1 MRKLNRLIIGIWL
14 TAFNAEA
21 DYRDPTQPGNLP
33 ASQAAT
39 TTTQQNPDTAIN
51 LTAIL
56 ISDSSRHAI
65 INGITV
71 KAGQQ
76 LNIDTRILTIQ
87 PHYILIRHR
96 GSTQK
101 LYLVPSLKPH

>member
-1 MRKLNRLIIGIWL
+1 MHKLTGLIICIGS
-14 TAFNAEA
+14 TVFNANA
-21 DYRDPTQPGNLP
+21 GYRDPTLPGNLP

-39 TTTQQNPDTAIN
+39 MTTQQIPDTALN

-65 INGITV
+65 INGIAV

-76 LNIDTRILTIQ
+76 LNIDTRILNIQ
-87 PHYILIRHR
+87 PHYVLIRQR
-96 GSTQK
+96 GNTQK
-101 LYLVPSLKPH
+101 LYLVPSLKIR